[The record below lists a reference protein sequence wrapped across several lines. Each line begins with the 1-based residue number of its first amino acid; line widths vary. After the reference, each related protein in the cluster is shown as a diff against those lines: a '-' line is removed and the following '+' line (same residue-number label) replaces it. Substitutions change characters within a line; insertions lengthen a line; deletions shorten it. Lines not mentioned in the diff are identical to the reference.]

1 MRSRMHLA
9 ATEAEDFITN
19 SEDND
24 NYMYGDHTNEQVVQ
38 VNEKVMCRSR
48 FVIFMNSGP
57 QSKTNKR
64 ARDRAG
70 SRIPTTVLKRVM
82 QKRKKVRTTLQKHF
96 QKSVQNHQYFISIL
110 TEKAL
115 CTGG

>member
-57 QSKTNKR
+57 QSKANKR
-64 ARDRAG
+64 GVRLICGTADRGTCGTCGTAG
-70 SRIPTTVLKRVM
+70 TCGTLAEPIFFVIKLKKNNKNSNNKNVYEW
-82 QKRKKVRTTLQKHF
+82 F
-96 QKSVQNHQYFISIL
+96 SS
-110 TEKAL
+110 
-115 CTGG
+115 

>member
-57 QSKTNKR
+57 QSKANKR

-82 QKRKKVRTTLQKHF
+82 QKRKQKAVANCVWMLVVKIEGIERT
-96 QKSVQNHQYFISIL
+96 Y
-110 TEKAL
+110 
-115 CTGG
+115 